1 MSGDAVA
8 RVAEGEGLRLLLV
21 VLLGRRARVVLHF
34 VDALLELLDAG
45 AERAGEIGQALGAEE
60 DEDDDEDQQQL
71 LVAQTKHGGTPF
83 LVPDATHPTRHTT
96 QCQRATPNWDAP
108 YTPKGCALRSNVSE
122 RRAPGPRGCPPE
134 PQPSLGRWAAA
145 AGPRR

>member
-1 MSGDAVA
+1 MSGGAVA
-8 RVAEGEGLRLLLV
+8 TVAEVEGLRLLLV

-83 LVPDATHPTRHTT
+83 LIPDPTPPTRHTA
-96 QCQRATPNWDAP
+96 QCQRATANRDAP
-108 YTPKGCALRSNVSE
+108 HKPQKAA
-122 RRAPGPRGCPPE
+122 RRRGK
-134 PQPSLGRWAAA
+134 AA
-145 AGPRR
+145 

>member
-1 MSGDAVA
+1 MSGGAVA

-45 AERAGEIGQALGAEE
+45 AEGAGEIGQALGAEE

-83 LVPDATHPTRHTT
+83 LVPDATTL
-96 QCQRATPNWDAP
+96 RAAP
-108 YTPKGCALRSNVSE
+108 GNVNADERTGKRPQPQQSCAARGHVSE

-134 PQPSLGRWAAA
+134 PHV
-145 AGPRR
+145 

>member
-1 MSGDAVA
+1 GGVVA
-8 RVAEGEGLRLLLV
+8 RVDCADGLRLLLV

-34 VDALLELLDAG
+34 VDALLEPLDAG
-45 AERAGEIGQALGAEE
+45 AEGAGEIGQALGAEE

-108 YTPKGCALRSNVSE
+108 PPRPESCAARGHVSE
-122 RRAPGPRGCPPE
+122 RRAPGPRGCPPN
-134 PQPSLGRWAAA
+134 PICSLG
-145 AGPRR
+145 

>member
-8 RVAEGEGLRLLLV
+8 RVAKGEGLRLLLV

-45 AERAGEIGQALGAEE
+45 AEGAGAIGQALGA
-60 DEDDDEDQQQL
+60 DEEDQQQL

-108 YTPKGCALRSNVSE
+108 P
-122 RRAPGPRGCPPE
+122 PRPE
-134 PQPSLGRWAAA
+134 
-145 AGPRR
+145 